1 VRTNDQPPRRRATY
15 SAVLLCILGRLVC
28 GAGAASY
35 AASSE
40 DPVEAVLEVALS
52 AEGPGETMIVLRGPD
67 GGLFL
72 SEEDF
77 NRLRLRLPAAAPE
90 THEGRRYYLLTAIKG
105 CTVAIDEARQRAVI
119 RAPASAFDA
128 TRLNAAER
136 QHPSVTPAALGGF
149 LNYQLSAQQI
159 ESETSGGVLGE
170 FGEFAG
176 AGVLT
181 NSMVGRY
188 DDTQQQLIRLDT
200 TYTRE
205 FPDQLQTLSVGDAI
219 SDPGAWGN
227 AVRFAGVRWSHDFTL
242 RPDLVTTPLLTAG
255 GTATVPSSVDVFVNN
270 QLVSSNQ
277 VAAGPFV
284 IDRLPT
290 VSGTGDVNVVVRDAL
305 GREQV
310 ITQSFYTSTGLLA
323 QGLSQYSV
331 DLGSVRNNYALA
343 SDDYGTTLAEG
354 TYRRGITDYFTL
366 ESHAEYQA
374 DYAHAAGLSAALGI
388 GRVGVLNLT
397 AANGGDSS
405 GSGWLSGVGVEH
417 RGTRVSFVAST
428 LWASRNFAEVGQAL
442 EPDMRLR
449 QRDLAQAGLTL
460 GRAGALALAFV
471 RQTYRDSPAQETLSL
486 THTLNLGRFGSV
498 NLTLSR
504 THSPEEVSSVALAS
518 AGTGLPA
525 VGDLTVS
532 SAAQNSTS
540 AFLIYVLPL
549 SGRRSA
555 SVQAVGGRGSGAPQ
569 NEMIGGVMES
579 PPIGPGSGY
588 RLSASTAGNY
598 DAAWQQQFHALDV
611 QVEAAR
617 NEGVDGENL
626 YASGALVLLDGELA
640 ATRTVNNSFAVVDVA
655 GLPNVPVY
663 VENQLTTQTDASG
676 KALLYN
682 LQPEDLPLDTTIAS
696 TRTVLAP
703 PSHSGVIARF
713 PVERVRGGTFKLA
726 TEDGKPVPAGA
737 VVKFN
742 GNEFP
747 VVLDGMV
754 YVTGYDHG
762 AAGEASWETG
772 RCVFRLE
779 PPPSDD
785 PLPDLGLVRCRKP
798 PGQRDAAP

>member
-1 VRTNDQPPRRRATY
+1 M
-15 SAVLLCILGRLVC
+15 
-28 GAGAASY
+28 
-35 AASSE
+35 
-40 DPVEAVLEVALS
+40 EVALNS
-52 AEGPGETMIVLRGPD
+52 DGPESGETIIVLRGSD
-67 GGLFL
+67 GVLFL
-72 SEEDF
+72 DEDEF
-77 NRLRLRLPAAAPE
+77 ARLRLRLPPTAPE
-90 THEGRRYYLLTAIKG
+90 NHDGRRYYAPSAIKG

-119 RAPASAFDA
+119 SAPSSAFE
-128 TRLNAAER
+128 TTHLNAAAPH
-136 QHPSVTPAALGGF
+136 HPSTTPASPGGF
-149 LNYQLSAQQI
+149 LDYQLSAQQI
-159 ESETSGGVLGE
+159 EGQTSGGVLGE
-170 FGEFAG
+170 FGAFAG

-188 DDTQQQLIRLDT
+188 DDSQQQLIRLDT

-205 FPDQLQTLSVGDAI
+205 FPGQLQTVSVGDAI

-270 QLVSSNQ
+270 QLATSSQ
-277 VAAGPFV
+277 VPAGPFV

-290 VSGTGDVNVVVRDAL
+290 VTGTGDVNVVVRDAL

-310 ITQSFYTSTGLLA
+310 ISQSFYTSPSLLA
-323 QGLSQYSV
+323 QGLTQYSV
-331 DLGSVRNNYALA
+331 DVGSVRNNYALA

-354 TYRRGITDYFTL
+354 TYRQGITDYFTL
-366 ESHAEYQA
+366 ETHAEYQA

-388 GRVGVLNLT
+388 GKVGVLSLT
-397 AANGGDSS
+397 AANGGDSG

-417 RGTRVSFVAST
+417 RGTRVSFVASS
-428 LWASRNFAEVGQAL
+428 LWATGNFAQVGQAL

-449 QRDLAQAGLTL
+449 QRDLLQAGLDM
-460 GRAGALALAFV
+460 GRAGTLSLAFV
-471 RQTYRDSPAQETLSL
+471 RQTYRDSPEQETLSL
-486 THTLNLGRFGSV
+486 THTLNIGRFGFL
-498 NLTLSR
+498 NLTVSR
-504 THSPEEVSSVALAS
+504 THSPGESSTAALVSST
-518 AGTGLPA
+518 TGLPDA
-525 VGDLTVS
+525 IGPPVS
-532 SAAQNSTS
+532 SAAQDSTS
-540 AFLIYVLPL
+540 GYLMWVLPL
-549 SGRRSA
+549 SGRRST
-555 SVQAVGGRGSGAPQ
+555 SVQAIGGRGSGAPQ
-569 NEMIGGVMES
+569 NEVIGSIAES

-598 DAAWQQQFHALDV
+598 DAEWQQQFHAIDV

-617 NEGVDGENL
+617 NDGVEGRNV
-626 YASGALVLLDGELA
+626 YASGALVLLDGDLG
-640 ATRTVNNSFAVVDVA
+640 ATRTVTNSFAVVDVG

-663 VENQLTTQTDASG
+663 VENQLTTQTDSSG

-682 LQPEDLPLDTTIAS
+682 LRPYEANHISIQPEDLPLDTTIAS
-696 TRTVLAP
+696 SSTVLAP
-703 PSHSGVIARF
+703 PSHSGVVARF

-726 TEDGKPVPAGA
+726 TDDGKPVPAGA

-747 VVLDGMV
+747 VVLDGTV

-762 AAGEASWETG
+762 TAGEAYWANG

-785 PLPDLGLVRCRKP
+785 PLPDLGTIRCSKP
-798 PGQRDAAP
+798 QPREDAR